1 MRCLIIGCGC
11 RGQLLAGALAG
22 RGHVVRG
29 TTRDR
34 ARLAE
39 IEAAGAEAEL
49 GDPDRVAT
57 LMGSLERVAVVC
69 ILLGSATGSPEQLQ
83 ALHGTRLE
91 MLLTKLVDTTVRGL
105 VYEAQGTVDAGVL
118 ASGAQ
123 RVRRFAERSLA
134 RTALLEADPG
144 RSPEWLSAALAAVNR
159 VIAPR

>member
-1 MRCLIIGCGC
+1 MRCLIVGCGC
-11 RGQLLAGALAG
+11 RGQLLTRALTA
-22 RGHVVRG
+22 REDAVRG

-57 LMGSLERVAVVC
+57 LMSALEQVAVVC
-69 ILLGSATGSPEQLQ
+69 ILLASATGPPAQLR

-91 MLLTKLVDTTVRGL
+91 MLLTKLVDTTVRGV
-105 VYEAQGTVDAGVL
+105 VYEAQGTLDADLL
-118 ASGAQ
+118 AAGAE
-123 RVRRFAERSLA
+123 RVRRFADRSLVRA
-134 RTALLEADPG
+134 TLLEADPG
-144 RSPEWLSAALAAVNR
+144 RPEAWLSAALAAVDR